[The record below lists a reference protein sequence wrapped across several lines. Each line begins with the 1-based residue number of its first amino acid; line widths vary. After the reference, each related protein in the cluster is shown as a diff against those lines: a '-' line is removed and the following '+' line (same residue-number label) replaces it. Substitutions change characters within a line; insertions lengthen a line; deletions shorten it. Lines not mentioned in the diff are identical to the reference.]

1 MLSEGIFP
9 TPSHTSLHEPSLKPQ
24 SQFFSAKKIMPLVPK
39 NHPDYRREFMSSPA
53 SPTKKSCVCSWPL
66 FSSPIGRKWIVAITG
81 IILILFVIGHLIG
94 NFSIFLGPDSMNSYA
109 HLLQNLGELLW
120 LVRGILLACVV
131 LHIWFTITLW
141 RENLTA
147 RPQKY
152 AVKNTLQTTIYAR
165 SMRLSGLVVLA
176 FVLYHLAQFTW
187 QSFNPEYRTWV
198 DSRGYRDVYRM
209 VVTAFS
215 CPLVSA
221 FYIIAVGLLGMHLS
235 HGIASLFQTL
245 GITTA
250 KMRPVFEKGG
260 KIVAWIIF
268 LGFASIPASVLLGF
282 VKVSPSLPACPFFC
296 H

>member
-1 MLSEGIFP
+1 
-9 TPSHTSLHEPSLKPQ
+9 
-24 SQFFSAKKIMPLVPK
+24 
-39 NHPDYRREFMSSPA
+39 MSGSA
-53 SPTKKSCVCSWPL
+53 SPSQKSCSRCLPL
-66 FSSPIGRKWIVAITG
+66 LASPIGRKWIVAITG
-81 IILILFVIGHLIG
+81 IVLVLFVIGHLVG

-141 RENLTA
+141 RENLAA

-152 AVKNTLQTTIYAR
+152 AVKKDLGTTVYAR
-165 SMRLSGLVVLA
+165 MMRLSGLTVLA
-176 FVLYHLAQFTW
+176 FVIYHLAQFTW
-187 QSFNPEYRTWV
+187 EAFNPEYKTWV
-198 DSRGYRDVYRM
+198 DARGYHDVYRM

-215 CPLVSA
+215 CPFVSG
-221 FYIIAVGLLGMHLS
+221 FYILAVGLLAMHLS

-245 GITTA
+245 GLTTA
-250 KMRPVFEKGG
+250 KLRPLFERAGL
-260 KIVAWIIF
+260 ILAWVIF

-282 VKVSPSLPACPFFC
+282 VKLPSTLPACPFC